1 MSAETEPQADP
12 PRDEA
17 DAMSKLVAGSRVT
30 TDTVMRDGGQLTDA
44 DRDRIRDRYRSSKA
58 RGLVKSDK
66 ETARSLGIHK
76 TTLNEIATG
85 TYEEK
90 HTSDR
95 ATETLNG
102 VLVKLDRWLSNI
114 EAIAEAPQRGPCAD
128 TAVVLEIKTVAQ
140 VALLLLTM
148 AVVYG
153 PAGIGKTLA
162 LLALLEVMPGSV
174 LVTISDA
181 TMSVPQFFRE
191 LAATLKLETRG
202 YKAMT
207 RRLICDRLR
216 DTRKLLMIDEA
227 HLADSDVLNAIRQL
241 HDDTGCPVLLCGLPR
256 LTRRIVEGRADDGV
270 GATLFSRVGISRDL
284 MERTR
289 TGKGKPLFSVAD
301 VRAVFQDS
309 KIRIAPDG
317 QAWLHDVSN
326 LPELGGLRT
335 ASNALRLATHIA
347 QRSKE
352 SVTAITAAMLH
363 DATRLLHGMDGA
375 RRIANRITRVKGV
388 A

>member
-1 MSAETEPQADP
+1 MTDQSEPRTDP
-12 PRDEA
+12 PQ
-17 DAMSKLVAGSRVT
+17 DAMDKLVAGSRVT
-30 TDTVMRDGGQLTDA
+30 KDTVMDDGRELNDA
-44 DRDRIRDRYRSSKA
+44 DRERIRDRWHTYKA
-58 RGLVKSDK
+58 QGIVTSLKQAAKAIGVNKSTLAQVITGSYPTAGRG
-66 ETARSLGIHK
+66 A
-76 TTLNEIATG
+76 ATQ
-85 TYEEK
+85 
-90 HTSDR
+90 D
-95 ATETLNG
+95 A
-102 VLVKLDRWLSNI
+102 VLLKLDKWLSNV
-114 EAIAEAPQRGPCAD
+114 EAIAEAPQRGGCVD
-128 TAVVLEIKTVAQ
+128 TAVVLEIRTVAQ
-140 VALLLLTM
+140 TALFLQTIGM
-148 AVVYG
+148 VYG

-162 LLALLEVMPGSV
+162 LKALAEVIPGSIY
-174 LVTISDA
+174 LTLTDS
-181 TMSVPQFFRE
+181 THSVPQLFHE
-191 LAATLKLETRG
+191 LADALKLPTRG
-202 YKAMT
+202 RRASL
-207 RRLICDRLR
+207 RRLIVDRLK
-216 DTRKLLMIDEA
+216 DTRRLLMIDEA
-227 HLADSDVLNAIRQL
+227 HLAAGPDVLNAIRQIG
-241 HDDTGCPVLLCGLPR
+241 DDTGCPVLLCGLPR

-309 KIRIAPDG
+309 KMRIAPDG

-363 DATRLLHGMDGA
+363 DATRLLHGVDGA